1 MNSGTQLVQRDT
13 YIKTRNMADIEQLIL
28 SAVAKNDSINDTWDF
43 ALQHNLD
50 HQQVI
55 GTMKSLLTDFYVI
68 EEPLSTS
75 YWSLT
80 TEGEQIASNGSV
92 EFKLYESILN
102 SGDAGISVQTLQET
116 MGDLLKIAMG
126 QCMKNKW
133 IKKHGEN
140 LIAIAGT
147 IKDEVAE
154 NLRKIKSG
162 ESAVSEEELNN
173 LKRRKLVQQINRKS
187 AKVLKGPEFRE
198 FRVRKVADLTKDM
211 LGTRNEVIKSF

>member
-1 MNSGTQLVQRDT
+1 
-13 YIKTRNMADIEQLIL
+13 
-28 SAVAKNDSINDTWDF
+28 
-43 ALQHNLD
+43 
-50 HQQVI
+50 
-55 GTMKSLLTDFYVI
+55 
-68 EEPLSTS
+68 
-75 YWSLT
+75 
-80 TEGEQIASNGSV
+80 
-92 EFKLYESILN
+92 
-102 SGDAGISVQTLQET
+102 
-116 MGDLLKIAMG
+116 MG